1 MDWDRVESSYGI
13 RLPRDY
19 KEFVERFPAGTF
31 YEYLV
36 PWWPGEG
43 VFVDEVRDQIETA
56 AQAWAGEKRD
66 QPDFPYDF
74 YPVPGGLF
82 PWAMVELQFLLCW
95 DTRGADP
102 DRWPVVACDQRLRRW
117 RRWDSTMG
125 EFLCTLLTDEATR
138 EHFGLAKTVAE
149 APFKPFDQ
157 PAPPP
162 LSPAPDT
169 EYWIRAPRWPVAQ
182 PRDRTDELR
191 QQLPAPAAPPSTD
204 WASFERIVGQAPPVD
219 YRRFIETFGPGRV
232 GSFIVTAPVDLPA
245 EHSIRALNED
255 VLRNAVELRI
265 RRNHLARAPLFTEP
279 GGAIAWGR
287 FDDGR
292 IALWHPAFDRPDDRS
307 VVVVNRFWS
316 TLASTDRSATAYLL
330 TEVLGR

>member
-1 MDWDRVESSYGI
+1 
-13 RLPRDY
+13 
-19 KEFVERFPAGTF
+19 
-31 YEYLV
+31 
-36 PWWPGEG
+36 
-43 VFVDEVRDQIETA
+43 
-56 AQAWAGEKRD
+56 
-66 QPDFPYDF
+66 
-74 YPVPGGLF
+74 
-82 PWAMVELQFLLCW
+82 
-95 DTRGADP
+95 
-102 DRWPVVACDQRLRRW
+102 
-117 RRWDSTMG
+117 MG

-265 RRNHLARAPLFTEP
+265 RGNHLARAPLFTEP